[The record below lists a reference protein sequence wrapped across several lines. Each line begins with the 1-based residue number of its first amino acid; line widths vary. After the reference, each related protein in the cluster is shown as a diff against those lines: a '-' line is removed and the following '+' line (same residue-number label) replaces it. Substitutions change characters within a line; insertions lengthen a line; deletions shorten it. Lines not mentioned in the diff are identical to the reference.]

1 MGGAAEFEAHVSVPV
16 KGTKL
21 HTWQMSQ
28 MSGCAGLGY
37 KIEKGT
43 ELNDGGTW
51 SDRKARLK
59 SCIAQKNHGM
69 HNIKWD
75 EQYIEFEAHV
85 GVPAVGTTLY
95 NWKKHQMS
103 NGSAGLD
110 AKIEK
115 ESEANEGGNVWSD
128 RKVRLESCIAQKIIS
143 CTTTRG
149 RSSAQFSK
157 LMWICLR

>member
-59 SCIAQKNHGM
+59 SCITKKRN
-69 HNIKWD
+69 NKWE
-75 EQYIEFEAHV
+75 EQYTVFEAHV
-85 GVPAVGTTLY
+85 SMPVVGTTLF
-95 NWKKHQMS
+95 NWKMTQLSKGPFS
-103 NGSAGLD
+103 VD

-115 ESEANEGGNVWSD
+115 E
-128 RKVRLESCIAQKIIS
+128 KESKQGCA
-143 CTTTRG
+143 
-149 RSSAQFSK
+149 
-157 LMWICLR
+157 M